1 MTTLPAPVFAGVR
14 RARRRPRCARAALI
28 LLAACAA
35 VQPAVSGDPA
45 WLVPGGDAARG
56 ARWIREAGCARCHTI
71 PGIENATG
79 NVGPPLTRIG
89 SRTFIAGVLDNNPGN
104 LVRWIR
110 DPQGV
115 VPGNAMPNM
124 GLSAAQ
130 ARDIA
135 AYLYT
140 LR

>member
-1 MTTLPAPVFAGVR
+1 MAMHRPPRPPLSRAIGTATSAG
-14 RARRRPRCARAALI
+14 
-28 LLAACAA
+28 LLAFALAA
-35 VQPAVSGDPA
+35 ATPGAQAGEPAQ
-45 WLVPGGDAARG
+45 LVAGGDARRG
-56 ARWIREAGCARCHTI
+56 PHLIVAFGCARCHTV
-71 PGIENATG
+71 PGVEGARG
-79 NVGPPLTRIG
+79 NVGPPLNRFG
-89 SRTFIAGVLDNNPGN
+89 DRSYIAGMLRNTPPN

-115 VPGNAMPNM
+115 VPGNAMPDM
-124 GLSAAQ
+124 GVSEAE

>member
-1 MTTLPAPVFAGVR
+1 MLRNT
-14 RARRRPRCARAALI
+14 
-28 LLAACAA
+28 
-35 VQPAVSGDPA
+35 
-45 WLVPGGDAARG
+45 
-56 ARWIREAGCARCHTI
+56 
-71 PGIENATG
+71 
-79 NVGPPLTRIG
+79 PP
-89 SRTFIAGVLDNNPGN
+89 N

-110 DPQGV
+110 EPQAV

-124 GLSAAQ
+124 GVSEVD